1 MPARKAS
8 PIELSFEH
16 ERELTALVRAH
27 STPQKLM
34 WTAPEVASRSSLCR
48 ARTDER
54 RQSRPKPFGTSTA

>member
-34 WTAPEVASRSSLCR
+34 WTAPEVEAAFVRPRAS
-48 ARTDER
+48 DER
-54 RQSRPKPFGTSTA
+54 R